1 MALGIQIKRIAG
13 FFTMRLYFAG
23 PGYRKEILT
32 IMTIEKDGREFFV
45 YCDICGETAR
55 EFFDTFQDAVDFK
68 KENSWKS
75 RAEKGEWL
83 DICPECQGV
92 K

>member
-1 MALGIQIKRIAG
+1 
-13 FFTMRLYFAG
+13 
-23 PGYRKEILT
+23 
-32 IMTIEKDGREFFV
+32 MTIEKDGREFFV

-55 EFFDTFQDAVDFK
+55 EFFDTFQD